1 MFSFR
6 QKVVQSP
13 PTLEQNT
20 LRAIADSMATIEFE
34 PTGTIINANPLFL
47 SATGY
52 QLDEIQGKHHR
63 IFCSREE
70 IDSPQYSKFWQSLA
84 QGYAQFG
91 MFKRYKKDGELLVI
105 EATYFPIKEEG
116 KVTRVMKIAS
126 DITAQYLSA
135 QADKDVL
142 RAVNDNFAVIEFQPD
157 GTILRANKNFL
168 NTVGYSL
175 EEIKGKHH
183 RIFCYDDFYRE
194 NPNFWKELAS
204 GHVRSGRFLRKDR
217 HGSQIWIQASYS
229 PIKDEHQRVYKIVK
243 FASNISEDVM
253 RELQV
258 SDAANIAYSTSVE
271 TSQVAQQ
278 GNSVLHD
285 SVKLADVMVGNIS
298 QSLAQ
303 IEQLVTLSK
312 DVSEIVKTISGIADQ
327 TNLLALNAAIEAAR
341 AGEQGRGFAVVA
353 DEVRQL
359 ASRTSKATEEINQ
372 VVNKNLALTETVT
385 SSISQVSKIANETNG
400 RIVEVSTIMEQ
411 IYQGAENVSSAVSQ
425 LKLK

>member
-84 QGYAQFG
+84 QGHHQSG
-91 MFKRYKKDGELLVI
+91 TFKRYKKDGELLVI
-105 EATYFPIKEEG
+105 EATYFPVKEEG

-126 DITAQYLSA
+126 DITAQYLAA
-135 QADKDVL
+135 QAENDVL

-194 NPNFWKELAS
+194 NPNFWKELATD
-204 GHVRSGRFLRKDR
+204 HAFTGRFLRKNK
-217 HGSQIWIQASYS
+217 HGEQIWIQAIYS
-229 PIKDEHQRVYKIVK
+229 PIKNKGNVYKVVK
-243 FASNISEDVM
+243 FASDITQDVL
-253 RELQV
+253 REQEV
-258 SDAANIAYSTSVE
+258 KDVANVAYSTSVE
-271 TSQVAQQ
+271 TSQVAMQ
-278 GNSVLHD
+278 GNKVLHE
-285 SVKLADVMVGNIS
+285 SVSLADVMVGNIS

-425 LKLK
+425 LK

>member
-1 MFSFR
+1 MLGFR

-84 QGYAQFG
+84 QGNRQSG
-91 MFKRYKKDGELLVI
+91 TFKRYKKDGELLVI
-105 EATYFPIKEEG
+105 EATYFPVKEEG

-126 DITAQYLSA
+126 DITAQYLAA

-183 RIFCYDDFYRE
+183 RMFCYDDFYHE
-194 NPNFWKELAS
+194 NPDFWKELAS
-204 GHVRSGRFLRKDR
+204 GDAKTGRFLRKDC
-217 HGSQIWIQASYS
+217 HGSQVWIQASYS
-229 PIKDEHQRVYKIVK
+229 PIRDENERVYKIVK
-243 FASNISEDVM
+243 FATDITDDVM
-253 RELQV
+253 REQQI
-258 SDAANIAYSTSVE
+258 SDAANIAYSTAVE

-278 GNSVLHD
+278 GNNVLKD
-285 SVKLADVMVGNIS
+285 SVKLADIMVGNIS

-312 DVSEIVKTISGIADQ
+312 DVSEIVKTISSIADQ

-359 ASRTSKATEEINQ
+359 ASRTSKSTEEINQ

-385 SSISQVSKIANETNG
+385 NSIAQVSKIANETND

-411 IYQGAENVSSAVSQ
+411 IYQGAENVSSAVNQ
-425 LKLK
+425 LK

>member
-1 MFSFR
+1 MFGFR

-34 PTGTIINANPLFL
+34 PTGTVISANPLFL
-47 SATGY
+47 SVTGY

-91 MFKRYKKDGELLVI
+91 TFKRYKKDGELLVI

-157 GTILRANKNFL
+157 GTILRANKNFQ
-168 NTVGYSL
+168 NTVVYSL
-175 EEIKGKHH
+175 EEIQGKHH
-183 RIFCYDDFYRE
+183 RIFCYDDFYHE
-194 NPNFWKELAS
+194 NPDFWKELAS
-204 GHVRSGRFLRKDR
+204 GDAKTGRFLRKDC
-217 HGSQIWIQASYS
+217 HGSQVWIQASYS
-229 PIKDEHQRVYKIVK
+229 PIRDENERVYKIVK
-243 FASNISEDVM
+243 FATDITDDVM
-253 RELQV
+253 REQQI
-258 SDAANIAYSTSVE
+258 SDAANIAYSTAVE

-278 GNSVLHD
+278 GNNVLKD
-285 SVKLADVMVGNIS
+285 SVKLADIMVGNIS

-312 DVSEIVKTISGIADQ
+312 DVSEIVKTISSIADQ

-359 ASRTSKATEEINQ
+359 ASRTSKSTEEINQ
-372 VVNKNLALTETVT
+372 VVNKNLTLTETVT
-385 SSISQVSKIANETNG
+385 SSIAQVSKIANETND

-411 IYQGAENVSSAVSQ
+411 IYQGAENVSSAVNQ
-425 LKLK
+425 LK

>member
-1 MFSFR
+1 MHMFGFR

-34 PTGTIINANPLFL
+34 PTGTVISANPLFL
-47 SATGY
+47 SVTGY

-84 QGYAQFG
+84 QDYAQFG
-91 MFKRYKKDGELLVI
+91 TFKRYKKDGELLVI

-157 GTILRANKNFL
+157 GTILRANKNFQ
-168 NTVGYSL
+168 NTVVYSL
-175 EEIKGKHH
+175 EEIQGKHH
-183 RIFCYDDFYRE
+183 RIFCYDDFYHE
-194 NPNFWKELAS
+194 NPDFWKELAS
-204 GHVRSGRFLRKDR
+204 GDAKTGRFLRKDC
-217 HGSQIWIQASYS
+217 HGSQVWIQASYS
-229 PIKDEHQRVYKIVK
+229 PIRDENERVYKIVK
-243 FASNISEDVM
+243 FATDITDDVM
-253 RELQV
+253 REQQI
-258 SDAANIAYSTSVE
+258 SDAANIAYSTAVE

-278 GNSVLHD
+278 GNNVLKD
-285 SVKLADVMVGNIS
+285 SVKLADIMVGNIS

-312 DVSEIVKTISGIADQ
+312 DVSEIVKTISSIADQ

-359 ASRTSKATEEINQ
+359 ASRTSKSTEEINQ

-385 SSISQVSKIANETNG
+385 SSIAQVSKIANETND

-411 IYQGAENVSSAVSQ
+411 IYQGAENVSSAVNQ
-425 LKLK
+425 LK

>member
-1 MFSFR
+1 MFGFR

-91 MFKRYKKDGELLVI
+91 TFKRYKKDGELLVI

-157 GTILRANKNFL
+157 GTILRANKNFQ
-168 NTVGYSL
+168 NTVVYSL
-175 EEIKGKHH
+175 EEIQGKHH
-183 RIFCYDDFYRE
+183 RIFCYDDFYHE
-194 NPNFWKELAS
+194 NPDFWKELAS
-204 GHVRSGRFLRKDR
+204 GDAKTGRFLRKDC
-217 HGSQIWIQASYS
+217 HGSQVWIQASYS
-229 PIKDEHQRVYKIVK
+229 PIRDENERVYKIVK
-243 FASNISEDVM
+243 FATDITDDVM
-253 RELQV
+253 REQQI
-258 SDAANIAYSTSVE
+258 SDAANIAYSTAVE

-278 GNSVLHD
+278 GNNVLKD
-285 SVKLADVMVGNIS
+285 SVKLADIMVGNIS

-312 DVSEIVKTISGIADQ
+312 DVSDIVKTISSIADQ

-359 ASRTSKATEEINQ
+359 ASRTSKSTEEINQ

-385 SSISQVSKIANETNG
+385 SSIAQVSKIANETND
-400 RIVEVSTIMEQ
+400 RIMEVSTIMEQ
-411 IYQGAENVSSAVSQ
+411 IYQGAENVSSAVNQ
-425 LKLK
+425 LK

>member
-1 MFSFR
+1 
-6 QKVVQSP
+6 
-13 PTLEQNT
+13 
-20 LRAIADSMATIEFE
+20 
-34 PTGTIINANPLFL
+34 
-47 SATGY
+47 
-52 QLDEIQGKHHR
+52 
-63 IFCSREE
+63 
-70 IDSPQYSKFWQSLA
+70 
-84 QGYAQFG
+84 
-91 MFKRYKKDGELLVI
+91 DGELLVI
-105 EATYFPIKEEG
+105 EATYFPVKEEG

-126 DITAQYLSA
+126 DITAQYLAA

-157 GTILRANKNFL
+157 STILRANKNFL
-168 NTVGYSL
+168 NTVVYSL
-175 EEIKGKHH
+175 AEIKGKHH

-204 GHVRSGRFLRKDR
+204 GNVKSGRFLRKDR
-217 HGSQIWIQASYS
+217 HGSQVWIQASYS

-243 FASNISEDVM
+243 FATNITDDVM
-253 RELQV
+253 REQQI
-258 SDAANIAYSTSVE
+258 SDAANIAYSTAVE

-278 GNSVLHD
+278 GNSVLQD
-285 SVKLADVMVGNIS
+285 SVKLADVMVANIS

-359 ASRTSKATEEINQ
+359 ASRTSKSTEEINQ
-372 VVNKNLALTETVT
+372 VVNKNLALTEEVT
-385 SSISQVSKIANETNG
+385 SSIAQVSKIANETNG

-411 IYQGAENVSSAVSQ
+411 IYQGAENVSSAVNQ
-425 LKLK
+425 LK

>member
-1 MFSFR
+1 MFGFR

-84 QGYAQFG
+84 QGHRQSG
-91 MFKRYKKDGELLVI
+91 TFKRYKKDGELLVI
-105 EATYFPIKEEG
+105 EATYFPVKEEG

-126 DITAQYLSA
+126 DITAQYLAA

-204 GHVRSGRFLRKDR
+204 GHVKSGRFCAKIAMAPKF
-217 HGSQIWIQASYS
+217 GFKP
-229 PIKDEHQRVYKIVK
+229 PIAPSKM
-243 FASNISEDVM
+243 NISVY
-253 RELQV
+253 
-258 SDAANIAYSTSVE
+258 I
-271 TSQVAQQ
+271 
-278 GNSVLHD
+278 
-285 SVKLADVMVGNIS
+285 K
-298 QSLAQ
+298 
-303 IEQLVTLSK
+303 
-312 DVSEIVKTISGIADQ
+312 
-327 TNLLALNAAIEAAR
+327 
-341 AGEQGRGFAVVA
+341 
-353 DEVRQL
+353 
-359 ASRTSKATEEINQ
+359 
-372 VVNKNLALTETVT
+372 
-385 SSISQVSKIANETNG
+385 
-400 RIVEVSTIMEQ
+400 
-411 IYQGAENVSSAVSQ
+411 
-425 LKLK
+425 

>member
-84 QGYAQFG
+84 QGHHQSG
-91 MFKRYKKDGELLVI
+91 TFKRYKKDGELLVI
-105 EATYFPIKEEG
+105 EAAYFPVKEEG

-126 DITAQYLSA
+126 DITAQYLAA
-135 QADKDVL
+135 QAENDVL

-194 NPNFWKELAS
+194 NPNFWKELATD
-204 GHVRSGRFLRKDR
+204 HAFTGRFLRKNK
-217 HGSQIWIQASYS
+217 HGEQIWIQAIYS
-229 PIKDEHQRVYKIVK
+229 PIKDNKGNVYKVVK
-243 FASNISEDVM
+243 FASDITQDVL
-253 RELQV
+253 REQEV
-258 SDAANIAYSTSVE
+258 KDVANVAYSTSVE
-271 TSQVAQQ
+271 TSQVAMQ
-278 GNSVLHD
+278 GNKVLHE
-285 SVKLADVMVGNIS
+285 SVSLADVMVGNIS

-425 LKLK
+425 LK

>member
-84 QGYAQFG
+84 QGHHQSG
-91 MFKRYKKDGELLVI
+91 TFKRYKKDGELLVI
-105 EATYFPIKEEG
+105 EATYFPVKEEG

-126 DITAQYLSA
+126 DITAQYLAA
-135 QADKDVL
+135 QAENDVL

-194 NPNFWKELAS
+194 NPNFWKELATD
-204 GHVRSGRFLRKDR
+204 HAFTGRFLRKNK
-217 HGSQIWIQASYS
+217 HGEQIWIQAIYS
-229 PIKDEHQRVYKIVK
+229 PIKDNKGNVYKVVK
-243 FASNISEDVM
+243 FASDITQDVL
-253 RELQV
+253 REQEV
-258 SDAANIAYSTSVE
+258 KDVANVAYSTSVE
-271 TSQVAQQ
+271 TSQVAMQ
-278 GNSVLHD
+278 GNKVLHE
-285 SVKLADVMVGNIS
+285 SVSLADVMVGNIS

-425 LKLK
+425 LK

>member
-1 MFSFR
+1 MFGFR

-34 PTGTIINANPLFL
+34 PTGTVISANPLFL
-47 SATGY
+47 SVTGY

-84 QGYAQFG
+84 QDYAQFG
-91 MFKRYKKDGELLVI
+91 TFKRYKKDGELLVI

-157 GTILRANKNFL
+157 GTILRANKNFQ
-168 NTVGYSL
+168 NTVVYSL
-175 EEIKGKHH
+175 EEIQGKHH
-183 RIFCYDDFYRE
+183 RIFCYDDFYHE
-194 NPNFWKELAS
+194 NPDFWKELAS
-204 GHVRSGRFLRKDR
+204 GDAKTGRFLRKDC
-217 HGSQIWIQASYS
+217 HGSQVWIQASYS
-229 PIKDEHQRVYKIVK
+229 PIRDENERVYKIVK
-243 FASNISEDVM
+243 FATDITDDVM
-253 RELQV
+253 REQQI
-258 SDAANIAYSTSVE
+258 SDAANIAYSTAVE

-278 GNSVLHD
+278 GNNVLKD
-285 SVKLADVMVGNIS
+285 SVKLADIMVGNIS

-312 DVSEIVKTISGIADQ
+312 DVSEIVKTISSIADQ

-359 ASRTSKATEEINQ
+359 ASRTSKSTEEINQ

-385 SSISQVSKIANETNG
+385 SSIAQVSKIANETND

-411 IYQGAENVSSAVSQ
+411 IYQGAENVSSAVNQ
-425 LKLK
+425 LK

>member
-1 MFSFR
+1 MFGFR

-34 PTGTIINANPLFL
+34 PTGTVISANPLFL
-47 SATGY
+47 SVTGY

-91 MFKRYKKDGELLVI
+91 TFKRYKKDGELLVI

-116 KVTRVMKIAS
+116 RVTRVMKIAS

-183 RIFCYDDFYRE
+183 RIFCYDNFYHE
-194 NPNFWKELAS
+194 NPDFWKELAS
-204 GHVRSGRFLRKDR
+204 GDAKTGRFLRKDC
-217 HGSQIWIQASYS
+217 HGSQVWIQASYS
-229 PIKDEHQRVYKIVK
+229 PIRDENERVYKIVK
-243 FASNISEDVM
+243 FATDITDDVM
-253 RELQV
+253 REQQI
-258 SDAANIAYSTSVE
+258 SDAANIAYSTAVE

-278 GNSVLHD
+278 GNNVLKD
-285 SVKLADVMVGNIS
+285 SVKLADIMVGNIS

-312 DVSEIVKTISGIADQ
+312 DVSEIVKTISSIADQ

-359 ASRTSKATEEINQ
+359 ASRTSKSTEEINQ

-385 SSISQVSKIANETNG
+385 SSIAQVSKIANETND

-411 IYQGAENVSSAVSQ
+411 IYQGAENVSSAVNQ
-425 LKLK
+425 LK

>member
-1 MFSFR
+1 MFGFR
-6 QKVVQSP
+6 QKTVPCP
-13 PTLEQNT
+13 PTREQNT
-20 LRAIADSMATIEFE
+20 LQAIHENMATIEFD
-34 PTGTIINANPLFL
+34 PTGTILTANAHFL
-47 SATGY
+47 AATGY
-52 QLDEIQGKHHR
+52 QLSEIQGKHHR
-63 IFCSREE
+63 IFCSQNT
-70 IDSPQYSKFWQSLA
+70 IQSPEYTKFWQALA
-84 QGYAQFG
+84 QGQAQAG
-91 MFKRYKKDGELLVI
+91 TFKRYKKDGELLVI
-105 EATYFPIKEEG
+105 QATYFPIKEEG

-126 DITAQYLSA
+126 DTTAAFLKSQTDADILSSA
-135 QADKDVL
+135 
-142 RAVNDNFAVIEFQPD
+142 NNNFAIIEFQPD
-157 GTILRANKNFL
+157 GTILNANKNFL
-168 NTVGYSL
+168 SAVGYSL

-194 NPNFWKELAS
+194 NPNFWKELAT
-204 GHVRSGRFLRKDR
+204 GHAFNGRFLRKNK
-217 HGSQIWIQASYS
+217 HGEQIWIQATYS
-229 PIKDEHQRVYKIVK
+229 PVKDNKGNVYKVVK
-243 FASNISEDVM
+243 FASDITQDVL
-253 RELQV
+253 REQEV
-258 SDAANIAYSTSVE
+258 KDVANVAYSTSVE
-271 TSQVAQQ
+271 TSQVAMQ
-278 GNSVLHD
+278 GNKVLHE
-285 SVKLADVMVGNIS
+285 SVSLADVMVGNIS

-425 LKLK
+425 LK